1 MLVQAI
7 RDSQGSFVRSLLP
20 SMSSPLDADAVA
32 VTKAP
37 SPLPQTSAEVVMQT
51 PSQPLGDL
59 AHEIEVT
66 SDWGNV
72 LEEDYVCKQP
82 KQIKDLEVWL
92 AANLLSENECCSLL
106 KKAEEH
112 GFGATDYPKSYRG
125 NLRLITTDNS
135 LTEAMWHRLQP
146 LVPPTL
152 SLDGHLWDACG
163 LNECWRLAKYYPGD
177 RFGTHCDACF
187 DRSADEMSM
196 LTVNIYMNGGFD
208 GGSTRFYDG
217 RDDPTPAF
225 SVKPR
230 TGLCLLFRQPP
241 GKNYYH
247 DGEELRSD
255 VKYLFR
261 SDVMYR
267 KRQGDAAE
275 RRVAKKKSK

>member
-1 MLVQAI
+1 
-7 RDSQGSFVRSLLP
+7 LLP
-20 SMSSPLDADAVA
+20 TCHV
-32 VTKAP
+32 AP
-37 SPLPQTSAEVVMQT
+37 SES
-51 PSQPLGDL
+51 
-59 AHEIEVT
+59 
-66 SDWGNV
+66 
-72 LEEDYVCKQP
+72 Y
-82 KQIKDLEVWL
+82 EVWL
-92 AANLLSENECCSLL
+92 VANLLSENECCSLL
-106 KKAEEH
+106 KTAEEH
-112 GFGATDYPKSYRG
+112 GYGATNYAKSYRG

-196 LTVNIYMNGGFD
+196 LTVNIYMNEGFD
-208 GGSTRFYDG
+208 GGSTRFYDDH
-217 RDDPTPAF
+217 RADSTPAF

-230 TGLCLLFRQPP
+230 RGLCLLFRQPP
-241 GKNYYH
+241 GKSYYH

-267 KRQGDAAE
+267 KRTVDAAE